1 MSLLWLPL
9 PSLTLPM
16 RVPCRAVLCGA
27 VQLNDQAEPVA
38 QEGGRPEEGK
48 HTGDWLVC
56 LAASGEATPSASRS
70 AEAAGIASADQ
81 TSRWKAA
88 LAGGGTAAVDLAAV
102 EAAAAAADGAAAD
115 PAAAAAAAAAGG
127 GGGAGGARGEK
138 RSLEGSSSSDARER
152 ALAKL
157 SKR

>member
-1 MSLLWLPL
+1 
-9 PSLTLPM
+9 
-16 RVPCRAVLCGA
+16 VLCRA

-102 EAAAAAADGAAAD
+102 EAAAADGAAAD
-115 PAAAAAAAAAGG
+115 PAAAAAAAAGG
-127 GGGAGGARGEK
+127 GGGGGGGARGEK
-138 RSLEGSSSSDARER
+138 RSLDGSSSSSDARER

>member
-1 MSLLWLPL
+1 
-9 PSLTLPM
+9 
-16 RVPCRAVLCGA
+16 

-102 EAAAAAADGAAAD
+102 EAAAADGAAAD
-115 PAAAAAAAAAGG
+115 PAAAAAAAAGG
-127 GGGAGGARGEK
+127 GGGGGARGEK
-138 RSLEGSSSSDARER
+138 RSLDGSSSSSDARER